1 MFNQSIP
8 VWLSLRLE
16 IMAKLCLANC
26 LWAKMKEI
34 DGSLTHDLISTD
46 TISVDY
52 ESLDEE
58 YGLKWRFFIYH
69 SSQLL
74 LNHAFFLVRYSDCN
88 MLKKEDN
95 TTD

>member
-8 VWLSLRLE
+8 VWLSLHLE
-16 IMAKLCLANC
+16 IMANLCLANC
-26 LWAKMKEI
+26 LWAKMKEV

-46 TISVDY
+46 TISDY
-52 ESLDEE
+52 GLLDEKC
-58 YGLKWRFFIYH
+58 GLKWRFFVYH

-74 LNHAFFLVRYSDCN
+74 LNHAFFLVRYSDCY

-95 TTD
+95 VTG